1 MSSKDYILNKIK
13 QNTKE
18 VFEKPSLE
26 DIPITVFEDVVK
38 QFKQS
43 LSDVGGELYEV
54 EADETLDLEKVI
66 QQFFPE
72 AKTIAS
78 TLPDVSCA
86 NLNPDEVELP
96 KELNGIDVA
105 VLKTNLGVAENAAVW
120 FSQDMKHRILY
131 FIPEAL
137 IILLDKQQ
145 IVHTMHHAYAE
156 LEKQERAEFGVFI
169 SGPSKTADIEQA
181 LVMGAHGAR
190 RVLVVLK

>member
-13 QNTKE
+13 ENTKE
-18 VFEKPSLE
+18 VFEKPNLDNLSV
-26 DIPITVFEDVVK
+26 TVFEDVVK

-54 EADETLDLEKVI
+54 PADEELDLEEVI
-66 QQFFPE
+66 QQFFPQ
-72 AKTIAS
+72 AKTVAS
-78 TLPDVSCA
+78 IIPEVSCA
-86 NLNPDEVELP
+86 NLNPDEVEMP

-105 VLKTNLGVAENAAVW
+105 VLKGGLGVAENAAVW
-120 FSQDMKHRILY
+120 FSQTMRHRILF

-137 IILLDKQQ
+137 VILLDKKQ

-156 LEKQERAEFGVFI
+156 LEKQERGEFGIFI